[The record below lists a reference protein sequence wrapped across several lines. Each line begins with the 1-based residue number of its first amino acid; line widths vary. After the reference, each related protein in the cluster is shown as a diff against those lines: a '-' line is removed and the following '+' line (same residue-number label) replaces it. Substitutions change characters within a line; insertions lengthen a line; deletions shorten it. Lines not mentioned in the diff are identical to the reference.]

1 MRALPEWLT
10 DNRDTAAL
18 SAMLSPASSRSL
30 ETLAAESRAMTLRRF
45 GRTMV
50 LYAPLYLSNYCSSGC
65 IYCGFASDRQTPRH
79 RLEPDEIRREL
90 AAMKKIGISDILLLT
105 GERTAAAD
113 FDYLQRSVAIAAEEM
128 PRVSVE
134 AFPMSV
140 SEYRALADC
149 GCTGITIYQET
160 YNHERYEAL
169 HRWGPKK
176 DFIDRLETPA
186 RALEGGI
193 KNVGLGVLLGLS
205 EPVEDALALYRH
217 LRHLGRI
224 WWRAGL
230 SLSFP
235 RMRPQ
240 TGGYEPPFP
249 VDDRLLARIIF
260 AFRIALPDTE
270 LVLSTRESATFRDG
284 MAGLGITRMSVESK
298 TTVGGYS
305 VSGRKNN
312 RENKNKGQ
320 FEISDNRTARE
331 FCAALRHQNIEPV
344 FKNWEPSYNGPSS
357 SVNHAIQ
364 TIRPT
369 TPIAPEMQSN
379 KPSSSLNPET
389 EPCH

>member
-1 MRALPEWLT
+1 MGTVPEWLS
-10 DNRDTAAL
+10 DNRGTAAL
-18 SAMLSPASSRSL
+18 AAMLAATSSHSL
-30 ETLAAESRAMTLRRF
+30 EALAAESRAMTLRRF
-45 GRTMV
+45 GRTMT
-50 LYAPLYLSNYCSSGC
+50 LYAPLYLSNHCSSGC
-65 IYCGFASDRQTPRH
+65 AYCGFASDRKTPRH

-90 AAMKKIGISDILLLT
+90 AAMKKLGISDILLLT

-128 PRVSVE
+128 QRVSIE

-160 YNHERYEAL
+160 YNQERYEAL

-176 DFIDRLETPA
+176 DFIGRLETPA

-193 KNVGLGVLLGLS
+193 KTVGLGVLLGLS
-205 EPVEDALALYRH
+205 DPVEDALNLYRH
-217 LRHLGRI
+217 VRHLGRT
-224 WWRAGL
+224 WWRAGI
-230 SLSFP
+230 SVSFP

-249 VDDRLLARIIF
+249 VDNQLLARIIV

-305 VSGRKNN
+305 GSTEGKKF
-312 RENKNKGQ
+312 EEKEKGQ
-320 FEISDNRTARE
+320 FEISDDRTAKE
-331 FCAALRHQNIEPV
+331 FCAALRRQNIEPI
-344 FKNWEPSYNGPSS
+344 FKNWEPAYNGPSGS
-357 SVNHAIQ
+357 
-364 TIRPT
+364 T
-369 TPIAPEMQSN
+369 
-379 KPSSSLNPET
+379 NPERKA
-389 EPCH
+389 EAADALAQ

>member
-1 MRALPEWLT
+1 MGTVPEWLS
-10 DNRDTAAL
+10 DNRGTAAL
-18 SAMLSPASSRSL
+18 AAMLAPTSSHSL
-30 ETLAAESRAMTLRRF
+30 EALAAESRAMTLRRF
-45 GRTMV
+45 GRTMT

-65 IYCGFASDRQTPRH
+65 AYCGFASDRKTPRH
-79 RLEPDEIRREL
+79 RLEADEICREL
-90 AAMKKIGISDILLLT
+90 AAMKKLGISDILLLT

-113 FDYLQRSVAIAAEEM
+113 FDYLQRSVGIAAKEM
-128 PRVSVE
+128 QRVSVE

-140 SEYRALADC
+140 SEYRSLADC

-160 YNHERYEAL
+160 YNQERYEAL

-193 KNVGLGVLLGLS
+193 KTVGLGVLLGLS
-205 EPVEDALALYRH
+205 DPVEDALNLYRH
-217 LRHLGRI
+217 VRHLGRT
-224 WWRAGL
+224 WWRTGI
-230 SLSFP
+230 SVSFP

-249 VDDRLLARIIF
+249 VDNQLLARIIV

-305 VSGRKNN
+305 ESTDEETCEEKER
-312 RENKNKGQ
+312 GQ
-320 FEISDNRTARE
+320 FEISDDRTAQE
-331 FCAALRHQNIEPV
+331 FCSALRRQNIEPI
-344 FKNWEPSYNGPSS
+344 FKNWEPAYNGASGS
-357 SVNHAIQ
+357 IK
-364 TIRPT
+364 
-369 TPIAPEMQSN
+369 PERETKVDTLTN
-379 KPSSSLNPET
+379 KS
-389 EPCH
+389 

>member
-1 MRALPEWLT
+1 MSAWPEWLN

-18 SAMLSPASSRSL
+18 AAMLSPTSPRSL
-30 ETLAAESRAMTLRRF
+30 EALAAESRAITLRRF
-45 GRTMV
+45 GRTV
-50 LYAPLYLSNYCSSGC
+50 TLYAPLYLSNYCSSGC
-65 IYCGFASDRQTPRH
+65 AYCGFASDRKTPRH
-79 RLEPDEIRREL
+79 RLEPEKIRSEL
-90 AAMKKIGISDILLLT
+90 AAMKKLGISDVLLLT

-128 PRVSVE
+128 PRVAVE

-140 SEYRALADC
+140 SEYRTLADC

-160 YNHERYEAL
+160 YNRERYEEL

-193 KNVGLGVLLGLS
+193 KSVGLGVLLGLS
-205 EPVEDALALYRH
+205 DPVEDALCLYRH
-217 LRHLGRI
+217 LRHLGRRY
-224 WWRAGL
+224 WRAGL

-249 VDDRLLARIIF
+249 VDNHLLARIIF
-260 AFRIALPDTE
+260 AFRIALPDSE
-270 LVLSTRESATFRDG
+270 LVLSTRESAAFRDG

-298 TTVGGYS
+298 TTVGGYCDNEES
-305 VSGRKNN
+305 EEQK
-312 RENKNKGQ
+312 EKGQ
-320 FEISDNRTARE
+320 FEISDDRTAKE
-331 FCAALRHQNIEPV
+331 FCAAMRAKNIDPV
-344 FKNWEPSYNGPSS
+344 FKNWEPSYNGAS
-357 SVNHAIQ
+357 A
-364 TIRPT
+364 TIHHEKEADRSA
-369 TPIAPEMQSN
+369 TPITPEA
-379 KPSSSLNPET
+379 